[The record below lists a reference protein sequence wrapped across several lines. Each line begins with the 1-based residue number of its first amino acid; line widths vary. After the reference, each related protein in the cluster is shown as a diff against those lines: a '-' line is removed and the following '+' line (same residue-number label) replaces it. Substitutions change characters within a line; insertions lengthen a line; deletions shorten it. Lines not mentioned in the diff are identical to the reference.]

1 MNEISL
7 TFFRACTTCKCI
19 KPLTTEFFGKQT
31 RGWKGFFGICKRC
44 KSIVTS
50 RRRIENIEEALIR
63 EAWQRK
69 NNPES
74 KRAASKR
81 YKEANREKTKAST
94 KTYYEANKE
103 EKAVYSARWRLE
115 NKDRHREMIREWKKN
130 NPDKVEDSTR
140 RRRAAKYSADRERY
154 TAADLN
160 AMWHAQGGCCFY
172 CQTLLFVAYHI
183 EHRTPLSRGGADA
196 LANVVLACQP
206 CNSRKCAKTAEEFFK
221 VLENDTRKGGRF
233 DLA

>member
-1 MNEISL
+1 MNAVSV
-7 TFFRACTTCKCI
+7 TFFRACTRCKCI

-31 RGWKGFFGICKRC
+31 RGWKGFFGTCKRC

-74 KRAASKR
+74 KKAAKKR
-81 YKEANREKTKAST
+81 YRDANREKIKASR
-94 KTYYEANKE
+94 KVYYEANKE
-103 EKAVYSARWRLE
+103 EKAVYGARWRLE
-115 NKDRHREMIREWKKN
+115 NKDRHRQMIREWRKN

-140 RRRAAKYSADRERY
+140 RRRAAKYSADREGY

-160 AMWHAQGGCCFY
+160 ALWHEQDGSCYY
-172 CQTLLFVAYHI
+172 CQTPLFAYYHI
-183 EHRTPLSRGGADA
+183 EHKTPLSRGGADS
-196 LANVVLACQP
+196 LKNIQLACP
-206 CNSRKCAKTAEEFFK
+206 TCNLRKCAKTADEFMAI
-221 VLENDTRKGGRF
+221 LENEN
-233 DLA
+233 L